1 MKLAH
6 PLENA
11 IELIQTL
18 RKIRIN
24 IVIESRVRM
33 RDSNYLYIHVPPP
46 SVSSSAAKAAE
57 TAAAECLSNAFIFPF
72 FCLFVVVW
80 LDSILLRLSNF
91 FWLVYTYISNC
102 LQSKTMPQQCLI
114 EAEIIETNTRKLTN
128 AHRWELSI
136 LKWLECFML
145 SITVFFYFFLFFF
158 LLPLLSS
165 LRLDFIVYFYC
176 YYDYNFH

>member
-11 IELIQTL
+11 TELIQTL

-33 RDSNYLYIHVPPP
+33 RDSNDLYIHVPPP
-46 SVSSSAAKAAE
+46 SVSSSAAVAAVAAE
-57 TAAAECLSNAFIFPF
+57 IAAAECLSNAFIFPF

-80 LDSILLRLSNF
+80 LDSILLRLTHS

-128 AHRWELSI
+128 AHR
-136 LKWLECFML
+136 
-145 SITVFFYFFLFFF
+145 
-158 LLPLLSS
+158 
-165 LRLDFIVYFYC
+165 
-176 YYDYNFH
+176 

>member
-11 IELIQTL
+11 TELIQTL

-33 RDSNYLYIHVPPP
+33 RDSNDLYIHVPPP
-46 SVSSSAAKAAE
+46 SVSSSAAAVAAE
-57 TAAAECLSNAFIFPF
+57 IAAAECLSNAFIFPF

-80 LDSILLRLSNF
+80 LDSILLRLTHS

-136 LKWLECFML
+136 LKWLACFML
-145 SITVFFYFFLFFF
+145 SITVFFIDILLLVFFPSVAPLFSSVGFYCIF
-158 LLPLLSS
+158 LLLLW
-165 LRLDFIVYFYC
+165 L
-176 YYDYNFH
+176 

>member
-33 RDSNYLYIHVPPP
+33 RDSNDLYIHGPPP
-46 SVSSSAAKAAE
+46 SVSSSAAKAAEGAAKAVE

-80 LDSILLRLSNF
+80 LDSILLRLTHF

-114 EAEIIETNTRKLTN
+114 EAEIIETNTRKLTTV
-128 AHRWELSI
+128 HR
-136 LKWLECFML
+136 
-145 SITVFFYFFLFFF
+145 
-158 LLPLLSS
+158 
-165 LRLDFIVYFYC
+165 
-176 YYDYNFH
+176 